1 MRKVLSVML
10 LIMITFGMLGCAA
23 PQEIPRE
30 DIVDKVYVYEKDGC
44 GGNFTIE
51 IRADG
56 TYDYYE
62 GFLSSYIGLGEW
74 SYSDG
79 ILTLYEE
86 ASRFNEAREIE
97 EVTNLY
103 CFTVEKDALI
113 FSNKSSANFRYV
125 KVAYG
130 EKFLAAPSR

>member
-1 MRKVLSVML
+1 
-10 LIMITFGMLGCAA
+10 
-23 PQEIPRE
+23 
-30 DIVDKVYVYEKDGC
+30 VDKVYVYEKDGC